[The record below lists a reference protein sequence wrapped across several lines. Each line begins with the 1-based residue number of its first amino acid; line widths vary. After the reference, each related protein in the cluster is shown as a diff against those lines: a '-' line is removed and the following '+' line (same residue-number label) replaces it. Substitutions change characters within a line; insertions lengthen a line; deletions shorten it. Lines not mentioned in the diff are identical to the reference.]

1 MTMNESPKSHV
12 YFLRG
17 AENEYRSLFFNG
29 TVSAICHIVIFGVLI
44 FLPGPTPAKKISPS
58 VVNVNLVS
66 LPMPKEAPEREVP
79 SAVIPKVPTIIEKEK
94 PIPKMPTKPAITPK
108 PVIIKETKPV
118 KKISLAPKKKK
129 IKRSLKKKTYK
140 PSNVIKSAIKRIE
153 NKAETSRPDPLA
165 EAIGRLKDKVAKTGP
180 RQGSEKSD
188 GIGIGGKLGLEQ
200 IDIYKIEI
208 ASLINKNWA
217 YSEQLAGGRTD
228 LEAWLGIK
236 IMKNGQIKDIF
247 FETKSGN
254 AYFDES
260 AYKAVQKSNPLP
272 PLPKGYS
279 RYFYSVGLHF
289 TPSGL
294 R

>member
-1 MTMNESPKSHV
+1 MIESTRGHA
-12 YFLRG
+12 YFLLG
-17 AENEYRSLFFNG
+17 VENGYRSLFFNG
-29 TVSAICHIVIFGVLI
+29 TVSAICHIALFVVII
-44 FLPGPTPAKKISPS
+44 FLPGPTPARKFSPS

-66 LPMPKEAPEREVP
+66 LPMPKKAPGDKAP
-79 SAVIPKVPTIIEKEK
+79 SAVIPKAPVIIEKEK
-94 PIPKMPTKPAITPK
+94 PIPKLPKKPAIIPK
-108 PVIIKETKPV
+108 PVIIKEKQSV

-129 IKRSLKKKTYK
+129 IKRSLKKRTYK
-140 PSNVIKSAIKRIE
+140 PASVIKNAIKRIE
-153 NKAETSRPDPLA
+153 NKTKRSKPDPLA
-165 EAIGRLKDKVAKTGP
+165 KAIGRLKNKVAKTGP
-180 RQGSEKSD
+180 RQGSGKSD

-208 ASLINKNWA
+208 ASLIQKNWA
-217 YSEQLAGGRTD
+217 YSEQLAGGRTG
-228 LEAWLGIK
+228 LEAWLVIK
-236 IMKNGQIKDIF
+236 IMRNGQIRDIF

-254 AYFDES
+254 AYFDDS

-272 PLPKGYS
+272 PLPKGYL

>member
-1 MTMNESPKSHV
+1 MNESPKGHT
-12 YFLRG
+12 YFLQG
-17 AENEYRSLFFNG
+17 VENESRSLFFNG
-29 TVSAICHIVIFGVLI
+29 TISAICHIVIFSLFI
-44 FLPGPTPAKKISPS
+44 FLPGPTPARKFSPS

-66 LPMPKEAPEREVP
+66 LPMPKKAAGHAVP
-79 SAVIPKVPTIIEKEK
+79 SAVIPKAPMVIEKEK
-94 PIPKMPTKPAITPK
+94 PIPQMPKTPAIIPK

-118 KKISLAPKKKK
+118 KKVSLAPKKKK

-153 NKAETSRPDPLA
+153 NKAEASRPDPLA
-165 EAIGRLKDKVAKTGP
+165 KAIGRLKAKVAKTGS
-180 RQGSEKSD
+180 RQGSGRSD

-208 ASLINKNWA
+208 ASLIQKNWA
-217 YSEQLAGGRTD
+217 YSEQLAGGRTN
-228 LEAWLGIK
+228 LEAWLVIK

-254 AYFDES
+254 SYFDES

-272 PLPKGYS
+272 SLPKGYL

>member
-1 MTMNESPKSHV
+1 MNESPKGHT

-17 AENEYRSLFFNG
+17 LENESRSLVFNG
-29 TVSAICHIVIFGVLI
+29 TISAICHIFIFGVFI
-44 FLPGPTPAKKISPS
+44 FLPGPTPARKFSPS

-66 LPMPKEAPEREVP
+66 LPMPKKAAGQEVP
-79 SAVIPKVPTIIEKEK
+79 SAVIPKAPMIIEKEK
-94 PIPKMPTKPAITPK
+94 PIPQMPKKPTIIPK

-118 KKISLAPKKKK
+118 KKVSLAPKKKK

-153 NKAETSRPDPLA
+153 NKAEASRPDPLA
-165 EAIGRLKDKVAKTGP
+165 KAIGRLKAKVAKTGS
-180 RQGSEKSD
+180 RQGSGRSD

-208 ASLINKNWA
+208 ASLIQKNWA
-217 YSEQLAGGRTD
+217 YSEQLAGGRTN
-228 LEAWLGIK
+228 LEAWLVIK

-254 AYFDES
+254 SYFDES

-272 PLPKGYS
+272 SLPRGYS